1 MFRSL
6 RSRLTYA
13 NVMSTLA
20 VFIALGGSSYAA
32 VSLNGRD
39 LKHRSV
45 PGTKIKRNA
54 LTGVEIRE
62 SRLGRVPRAAYAD
75 QLSPE
80 ATQQLL
86 DKCPADMFPAAGTC
100 IEETPR
106 RPLSYGSAVQ
116 ECQSVGTPQGPG
128 RRLPTHGELRAALA
142 RVQLADGGELTSNV
156 YPSSQYPGELDVL
169 FVTDQVGGVGL
180 TVGRGE
186 GAKAFRCAT
195 DPVN

>member
-62 SRLGRVPRAAYAD
+62 SKLGRVPWAAYAD
-75 QLSPE
+75 RLSPE

-106 RPLSYGSAVQ
+106 APASVRVSGSGV
-116 ECQSVGTPQGPG
+116 SV
-128 RRLPTHGELRAALA
+128 RRDAARARSPAPDA
-142 RVQLADGGELTSNV
+142 R
-156 YPSSQYPGELDVL
+156 
-169 FVTDQVGGVGL
+169 
-180 TVGRGE
+180 
-186 GAKAFRCAT
+186 
-195 DPVN
+195 

>member
-54 LTGVEIRE
+54 LTGAEIRE

-86 DKCPADMFPAAGTC
+86 DKCPADTFPSAGTC

-106 RPLSYGSAVQ
+106 APGSYGSAVQ
-116 ECQSVGTPQGPG
+116 VCQYVGTPQGPG
-128 RRLPTHGELRAALA
+128 RRLPTHGELLAALA
-142 RVQLADGGELTSNV
+142 RVDLAPGGELTSNV
-156 YPSSQYPGELDVL
+156 YPSSQYPGEVDVL
-169 FVTDQVGGVGL
+169 YVTTKTGDVAL
-180 TVGRGE
+180 TADRYE